1 MKKRSKD
8 CTETLPLSSPT
19 GSSGVQVDHDFQ
31 KVSFKSFHANGHA
44 ADQNPSDCPDMKVK
58 DKNTLDDHLKNT
70 TWVLDMS
77 SPAEDNST
85 DPPETMTETS
95 TLTFVDAQILEETVP
110 CTGGV
115 YLKEFVLIDDEDD
128 GDMSLREKT
137 VTDISVMDSRA
148 AELVCG
154 RIVSTSSGSLTESKE
169 GTPVSPEA
177 PPADLTQTLHARRRC
192 CHCTIL

>member
-8 CTETLPLSSPT
+8 HAETIPLSSPT
-19 GSSGVQVDHDFQ
+19 GSSGVQVDHGFQ
-31 KVSFKSFHANGHA
+31 KVSFKSFTGNGHTA
-44 ADQNPSDCPDMKVK
+44 DHNPSASPHKKIKDQNVH
-58 DKNTLDDHLKNT
+58 DDNLKNT
-70 TWVLDMS
+70 AWVLETS
-77 SPAEDNST
+77 SQAEDNST

-95 TLTFVDAQILEETVP
+95 TLTFVDAQILEENVP

-154 RIVSTSSGSLTESKE
+154 RIGSTSSGSLTESKE
-169 GTPVSPEA
+169 EMPVSLEVS
-177 PPADLTQTLHARRRC
+177 PAEQTQILHTRRHC
-192 CHCTIL
+192 CHCVIL